1 MDLQHIAFIM
11 DGNGRWAK
19 LLGKERTYGHKK
31 GVEIIERVVNFAKK
45 EKIKYV
51 TFFAFS
57 TENWKRPKKEVD
69 YIFKLLNDLIDKY
82 KKKYTQDH
90 SLNII
95 GDIEKLDEKTKNNIK
110 TLPEID
116 FNKDL
121 IINIAINYGA
131 RQEIVNAVNNIIKD
145 KKESITEEEFSN
157 YLYTKGLTDPD
168 VLVRTSGEIRLSNF
182 LLYQIAYSE
191 LIFINK
197 NWPQITVNDL
207 KKIVKE
213 YNKRQR
219 RFGGINA

>member
-82 KKKYTQDH
+82 KKKYTQDY

-207 KKIVKE
+207 KIIVKE